1 MSDVIFLSNV
11 RLSFPA
17 LWQARTG
24 PDANSKPSFQA
35 AFILDKKDNA
45 KDIETVR
52 ATIAAIGK
60 ESFKGKL
67 PPKVCL
73 REGTEK
79 GDVDG
84 YGEGV
89 MFINARSDKRPHVV
103 DRDLSP
109 LSEEDGKVYAGCY
122 VNATV
127 RLWAQ
132 DNQFGKR
139 VNASLL
145 GVQHVKDGERL
156 SGGGVAAA
164 DDFEAIQMPPPAAG
178 SGGGS
183 SGAAA
188 LF

>member
-1 MSDVIFLSNV
+1 METHIVKLNNV

-103 DRDLSP
+103 GRKLEVLTED
-109 LSEEDGKVYAGCY
+109 DGKPYAGCY
-122 VNATV
+122 VNATI

-132 DNQFGKR
+132 DNQYGKR
-139 VNASLL
+139 INAQLRA
-145 GVQHVKDGERL
+145 VQYVKDG
-156 SGGGVAAA
+156 AA
-164 DDFEAIQMPPPAAG
+164 FGEG
-178 SGGGS
+178 SVDVNKEF
-183 SGAAA
+183 AA
-188 LF
+188 LPDDEQGAI

>member
-1 MSDVIFLSNV
+1 METHIVKLNNV

-24 PDANSKPSFQA
+24 PDANSKPSYQA

-67 PPKVCL
+67 PPKICL

-103 DRDLSP
+103 GRKLEV
-109 LSEEDGKVYAGCY
+109 LTEDDNKPFAGCY
-122 VNATV
+122 VNATI

-132 DNQFGKR
+132 DNQYGKR
-139 VNASLL
+139 INAQLRA
-145 GVQHVKDGERL
+145 VQYVKDG
-156 SGGGVAAA
+156 AAFGEGSVDVNKEFA
-164 DDFEAIQMPPPAAG
+164 PLPDDEEGAI
-178 SGGGS
+178 
-183 SGAAA
+183 
-188 LF
+188 